1 MPLCEPILG
10 KRRGIEVAFA
20 SSWRMPTIKRT
31 LIAFCTIAGLITNA
45 TAGSQTTNSFN
56 YPLTIVDV
64 VELALIQNP
73 TILNQIE
80 EIKRNQGLVLQARAA
95 LMPQVQGTAGYSQQE
110 PTIVQNIVNENWTL
124 QITITQLLWDG
135 GAALANGHEAKSNE
149 EAAYYTLRDAI
160 DIVVDTVRTQFY
172 RVILDRAL
180 VEVQEEAVNL
190 LKSEVDDQQGR
201 VNAGTGTRF
210 DVLQAQTQLQ
220 NQLPALIAAQK
231 NYLLAQATLA
241 KVLGIPAGRQYSSE
255 EPLPLSGALDVEP
268 FQVDLEKGL
277 AIARVRR
284 PLLKADREKIAAA
297 VANRSVA
304 RAGFQP
310 NVSANAGLESESTP
324 IGNDLRDVA
333 NGWQFGVTS
342 QWNILDG
349 GNTYG
354 NVKAANSQLEETKIT
369 LNDAERQVEVDV
381 FTAVSNLHRAKENMI
396 AAQKGVEVSLR
407 SFSEAYKRR
416 TEGKGSQLDV
426 FDARNQLTL
435 ARSTFLRSEYQ
446 YLSGVAQYQYVT
458 GTETTYNGD
467 FDRMHHR

>member
-1 MPLCEPILG
+1 MVE
-10 KRRGIEVAFA
+10 A
-20 SSWRMPTIKRT
+20 
-31 LIAFCTIAGLITNA
+31 
-45 TAGSQTTNSFN
+45 
-56 YPLTIVDV
+56 
-64 VELALIQNP
+64 VELALRQSP
-73 TILNQIE
+73 SILNQIE

-95 LMPQVQGTAGYSQQE
+95 LIPQVQGTAGYSQQE
-110 PTIVQNIVNENWTL
+110 PTIVENIANESWSL

-135 GAALANGHEAKSNE
+135 GAALANRREAKSNE

-160 DIVVDTVRTQFY
+160 DNVVDTVRTQFY
-172 RVILDRAL
+172 RIILDRAL

-201 VNAGTGTRF
+201 VDAGTGTRF
-210 DVLQAQTQLQ
+210 YVLQAQTQLQ
-220 NQLPALIAAQK
+220 NQLPVLITAQK

-241 KVLGIPAGRQYSSE
+241 KILGIPAGRQYSSE
-255 EPLPLSGALDVEP
+255 EPLPLSGALEVEP
-268 FQVDLEKGL
+268 FQIDFEKAL

-297 VANRSVA
+297 VANRSAA

-310 NVSANAGLESESTP
+310 SVSANTGLQSESNFR
-324 IGNDLRDVA
+324 GNDLRDVV
-333 NGWQFGVTS
+333 NGWQFGVS
-342 QWNILDG
+342 GQWNILDAG
-349 GNTYG
+349 TTYG
-354 NVKAANSQLEETKIT
+354 KVKAANSQLEEARIT
-369 LNDAERQVEVDV
+369 SNDAERQVEVDV

-407 SFSEAYKRR
+407 SFSEAYQRR

-446 YLSGVAQYQYVT
+446 YLSGIAQYQYVT

-467 FDRMHHR
+467 FDRTHH